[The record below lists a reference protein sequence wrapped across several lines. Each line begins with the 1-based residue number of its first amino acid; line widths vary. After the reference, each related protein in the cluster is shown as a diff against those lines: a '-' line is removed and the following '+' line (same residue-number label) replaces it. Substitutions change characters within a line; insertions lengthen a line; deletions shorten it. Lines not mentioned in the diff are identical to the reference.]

1 MTSPASIDT
10 IDHIMI
16 AVKDLAQA
24 EEDYTKLLG
33 RVPSWRATHE
43 GMNMAH
49 IIYRLANTYL
59 ELMTPHGAGGFGD
72 KIQAHLDEKGEG
84 LFGLAFGTND
94 VAGVAARLQEKGL
107 TASTPAPREGISDA
121 GMERR
126 WINSYLPKEETHGLF
141 LFITQPEDRLAIPYS
156 PVAPGVSGRAAVEA
170 IDHIVINTA
179 EPDAAIAFFR
189 DEMGLRLALDQT
201 IEKWDVRQLFFRVGN
216 LTLEIVTPQ
225 KKKRRAHEDD
235 FFWGY
240 ALLCPDIQ
248 AYNDRFIADGGTV
261 SDIRTG
267 RKPGTLVATVKS
279 GTLNI
284 PTLLIGTQAQ

>member
-10 IDHIMI
+10 INHIMI

-24 EEDYTKLLG
+24 EEEYTKLLG

-43 GMNMAH
+43 GMGIAH

-59 ELMTPHGAGGFGD
+59 ELMTPQGAGGFGE
-72 KIQAHLDEKGEG
+72 KIQTHLDEKGEG
-84 LFGLAFGTND
+84 IFGLAFGTND
-94 VAGVAARLQEKGL
+94 VAGVASRLQEKGL
-107 TASTPAPREGISDA
+107 TASAPAQRAGTSDEGL
-121 GMERR
+121 ERT
-126 WINSYLPKEETHGLF
+126 WYNSYLPQEETRGLF

-179 EPDAAIAFFR
+179 EPDAAISFFR
-189 DEMGLRLALDQT
+189 DELGLRLALDQT

-216 LTLEIVTPQ
+216 VTLEVVTPQ
-225 KKKRRAHEDD
+225 KKKRSSHEDD

-248 AYNDRFIADGGTV
+248 AHSARFSAEGGTV
-261 SDIRTG
+261 SDVRSG

-284 PTLLIGTQAQ
+284 PTLLIGTQNA